1 MSTLLLATVALPGL
15 AALLAFL
22 ASGSSRSDRVSR
34 IGVVLNGLAFAGA
47 VALLVVVWAGDPV
60 SAAIESGD
68 GLAVA
73 GLYAD
78 RLVAVLLILVTG
90 VSVIVQAFST
100 RYLRGDL
107 QAIRFFAGANLLTFA
122 TAVMISSAS
131 LIGRRPT

>member
-47 VALLVVVWAGDPV
+47 VALLVVVSAGDPI
-60 SAAIESGD
+60 SATIESGD
-68 GLAVA
+68 GLASA

-90 VSVIVQAFST
+90 VSVIVQAFADPLPAPATCS
-100 RYLRGDL
+100 
-107 QAIRFFAGANLLTFA
+107 AIRFFGGANLLTFA

-131 LIGRRPT
+131 